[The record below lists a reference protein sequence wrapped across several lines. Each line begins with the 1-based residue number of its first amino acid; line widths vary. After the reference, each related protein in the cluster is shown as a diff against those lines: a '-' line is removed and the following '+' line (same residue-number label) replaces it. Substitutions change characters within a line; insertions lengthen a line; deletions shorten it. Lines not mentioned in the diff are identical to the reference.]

1 MNQVLLKIHA
11 RPTNFGQIA
20 IGDGRVHWCWWAR
33 PGSTRARDRTEV
45 TRNRWWR
52 GVFYA
57 AERAWTADRGP
68 LPLSTG
74 GVGDSLLAE
83 REAMNSVIHFS
94 WVSSRKVRLNC
105 RRTALTC
112 SGLRASNETKTARSF
127 GSVQAPLVCS
137 VLHRRSY
144 SRIPGRI
151 PWDCSLSIKSLKARK
166 CNEPPGLA

>member
-1 MNQVLLKIHA
+1 M
-11 RPTNFGQIA
+11 
-20 IGDGRVHWCWWAR
+20 
-33 PGSTRARDRTEV
+33 
-45 TRNRWWR
+45 
-52 GVFYA
+52 A
-57 AERAWTADRGP
+57 AEAIRPFTPGAVAYEIKSDRGDP
-68 LPLSTG
+68 LTAADQAADDVLKKVLPRKGEGWLS
-74 GVGDSLLAE
+74 E
-83 REAMNSVIHFS
+83 ESVDD
-94 WVSSRKVRLNC
+94 KVRLNC

-166 CNEPPGLA
+166 CNEPLGLA